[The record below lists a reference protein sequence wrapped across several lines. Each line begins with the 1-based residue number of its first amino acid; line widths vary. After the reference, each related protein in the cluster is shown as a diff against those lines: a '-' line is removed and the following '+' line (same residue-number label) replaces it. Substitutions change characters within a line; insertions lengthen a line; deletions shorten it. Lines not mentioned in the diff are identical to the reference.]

1 MFYRKTILVVTGF
14 MFAAY
19 GLCYA
24 QMDSVPDDYY
34 LFPIKPGNRNT
45 LAGTMGELR
54 STHFHTGID
63 IRTGG
68 VQGLPV
74 HAAADGY
81 ISRIA
86 VSPNGYGN
94 ALYITH
100 DNGQTTV
107 YAHLKE
113 FTAPVKQY
121 VIGEQYKRKSFQVNL
136 FPPKYKFSVHKGDTI
151 AHSGNSGSSAG
162 PHLHFDIRNDKQ
174 AVLNPLE
181 YNFEEIIDTRAP
193 EVRKIALKTMDKHS
207 RINNRFGR
215 FEFNVIKSGN
225 HYIIEEPIQVYGSIA
240 VELYAYDRQDWT
252 KFHTGINEIVMEID
266 NQEVFRQVIRE
277 IPFSKSRNFY
287 NHINYRQLKETGLR
301 FHKLYV
307 DNGNEFDFYTTNKD
321 KGILTFDTECEHEL
335 VITMHDTY
343 RNRSFL
349 KLNLRCILQS
359 EPIVD
364 TGIPGLDESTYEILD
379 NTLIVYS
386 VIPENVRSVPAVF
399 FSGLSSYL
407 IDASYTLDNV
417 DVYLWDL
424 TFGLPDSVELCNT
437 KEYFSIDAMIP
448 SAKEYQFYSH
458 NIEASFSKRSL
469 FDTIFLDV
477 GYDPDFNG
485 TGELFLFGSDQYPV
499 RSNIEV
505 SLIPDKI
512 YPDRDRTHV
521 YSVDDA
527 GNFYFSGGTW
537 DGDKIKFKT
546 RTFGA
551 YTLVE
556 DSIPPEIRPLIIN
569 SEKLVFKIN
578 DKLSG
583 IKSYELTLNDAWV
596 LMNYDPKT
604 RQIWSVKLDEKQ
616 PLEGR
621 LVLKVTDNAGNEK
634 VHKSKILSQNQY

>member
-1 MFYRKTILVVTGF
+1 MFYNKNILFVTGF
-14 MFAAY
+14 MFAVCS
-19 GLCYA
+19 LCYA
-24 QMDSVPDDYY
+24 QMDSVLDDYY

-100 DNGQTTV
+100 GNGQKTV

-121 VIGEQYKRKSFQVNL
+121 VIEEQYKRNSFQVNL
-136 FPPKYKFSVHKGDTI
+136 FPSKYKFRVRKGDII
-151 AHSGNSGSSAG
+151 AHSGNSGSSGG

-181 YNFEEIIDTRAP
+181 YNFEEIIDTRSP
-193 EVRKIALKTMDKHS
+193 EVRKIALKTMDKYS
-207 RINNRFGR
+207 RINNQFGR

-225 HYIIEEPIQVYGSIA
+225 HYIVEEPIQVYGSIG

-266 NQEVFRQVIRE
+266 SQEVFRQVIRE

-307 DNGNEFDFYTTNKD
+307 DNGNELDFYTTDKE
-321 KGILTFDTECEHEL
+321 KGILTFDIECEHEI
-335 VITMHDTY
+335 VITMFDTY

-359 EPIVD
+359 EPISD
-364 TGIPGLDESTYEILD
+364 TGIPALDESTYEILD

-386 VIPENVRSVPAVF
+386 ISPEDESSEPAVF

-407 IDASYTLDNV
+407 IDTSYTLDNIN
-417 DVYLWDL
+417 VYLWDL
-424 TFGLPDSVELCNT
+424 SFGLPDSVELCNT
-437 KEYFSIDAMIP
+437 KEYFGIDVMIP
-448 SAKEYQFYSH
+448 PENEYQFYSH
-458 NIEASFSKRSL
+458 HLEASFGKRSL
-469 FDTIFLDV
+469 FDTIYLDV

-485 TGELFLFGSDQYPV
+485 NGELFLFGSDQYPV
-499 RSNIEV
+499 RSYIEV
-505 SLIPDKI
+505 SLIPDNN
-512 YPDRDRTHV
+512 YPDRDKTHI
-521 YSVDDA
+521 YSVDGA
-527 GNFYFSGGTW
+527 GNFNFRGGTW
-537 DGDKIKFKT
+537 DGEKIKFKT
-546 RTFGA
+546 RTFGS
-551 YTLVE
+551 YTLLQ

-569 SEKLVFKIN
+569 SEKLVFKIA

-583 IKSYELTLNDAWV
+583 IKSYELTLDDAWV
-596 LMNYDPKT
+596 LMSYDPKT
-604 RQIWSVKLDEKQ
+604 SNIWSVKLDEKQ
-616 PLEGR
+616 S
-621 LVLKVTDNAGNEK
+621 LKGQLALRVTDKAGNVK
-634 VHKSKILSQNQY
+634 VHKTNIISQKQN